1 MVALVVLAALDI
13 RISFGTIN
21 ISSQKRLEMSEKDVS
36 GILLEIYCYGIL
48 GIEKFLL
55 PLRSNCIN
63 LETKKTMIVHVASF
77 LESIGGSIDKDHY
90 LRPIPGRLGYAAYC
104 HKPDYSKKK
113 RKEMAERPM
122 VKAFSKVSEEA
133 SAILRDPVQREAW
146 AEKHRAALREAS
158 KHQRMP
164 QNGKPAVP
172 ARLYDYVKK
181 ELLKS
186 R

>member
-1 MVALVVLAALDI
+1 M
-13 RISFGTIN
+13 T
-21 ISSQKRLEMSEKDVS
+21 
-36 GILLEIYCYGIL
+36 
-48 GIEKFLL
+48 
-55 PLRSNCIN
+55 
-63 LETKKTMIVHVASF
+63 VHVASF

-90 LRPIPGRLGYAAYC
+90 LRPLPGRPGYAAYC

-122 VKAFSKVSEEA
+122 VKAFSNVLEEA
-133 SAILRDPVQREAW
+133 STILRDPEA
-146 AEKHRAALREAS
+146 ETHRAALREAS

-172 ARLYDYVKK
+172 ARLYDYIKK
-181 ELLKS
+181 ELFKS

>member
-1 MVALVVLAALDI
+1 M
-13 RISFGTIN
+13 T
-21 ISSQKRLEMSEKDVS
+21 
-36 GILLEIYCYGIL
+36 
-48 GIEKFLL
+48 
-55 PLRSNCIN
+55 
-63 LETKKTMIVHVASF
+63 VHVASF

-90 LRPIPGRLGYAAYC
+90 LRPIPGRLGYAAYYR
-104 HKPDYSKKK
+104 KPDYSKKE

-122 VKAFSKVSEEA
+122 VKAFSQVLTEA

-164 QNGKPAVP
+164 DAKGMPVVP
-172 ARLYDYVKK
+172 ARLYDYIKR
-181 ELLKS
+181 ELFKA